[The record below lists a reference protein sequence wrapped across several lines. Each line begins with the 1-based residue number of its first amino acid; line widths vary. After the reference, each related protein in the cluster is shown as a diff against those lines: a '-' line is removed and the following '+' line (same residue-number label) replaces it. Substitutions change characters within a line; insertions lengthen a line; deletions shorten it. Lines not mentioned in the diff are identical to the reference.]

1 MKKLDLNALQRPT
14 LDLTLRDENHTE
26 VHMTL
31 PSTKLI
37 EKLLALAPEL
47 SKIAKS
53 ADGQSIKALYSLA
66 ADLISNNTD
75 GLTFTAEELR
85 DVYGVRFEDLF
96 LIFPAYIE
104 FVNEVQSAKN

>member
-14 LDLTLRDENHTE
+14 LDLTLRDDKHTE

-37 EKLLALAPEL
+37 ERLLAIAPDL
-47 SKIAKS
+47 SKVAKN
-53 ADGQSIKALYSLA
+53 ADVESIKALYGLA

-85 DVYGVRFEDLF
+85 DIYGVRFEDLF
-96 LIFPAYIE
+96 FIFPAYLE

>member
-14 LDLTLRDENHTE
+14 LDLTLRDDNHTE

-31 PSTKLI
+31 PSTKLV
-37 EKLLALAPEL
+37 ERLLAIAPEL
-47 SKIAKS
+47 SKVAKD
-53 ADGQSIKALYSLA
+53 ADAQSIKALYGLA

-85 DVYGVRFEDLF
+85 DTYGVRFEDLF
-96 LIFPAYIE
+96 FIFPAYIE
-104 FVNEVQSAKN
+104 FVGEVQSAKN

>member
-14 LDLTLRDENHTE
+14 LDLTLRDANHTE

-37 EKLLALAPEL
+37 ERLLAIAPEL
-47 SKIAKS
+47 STVAKG
-53 ADGQSIKALYSLA
+53 ADAQSIKALYSLA

-96 LIFPAYIE
+96 FIFPAYLE

>member
-14 LDLTLRDENHTE
+14 LDLTLRDANHTE

-37 EKLLALAPEL
+37 ERLLAIAPEL
-47 SKIAKS
+47 SKAAKD
-53 ADGQSIKALYSLA
+53 ADAQTIKVLYGLA
-66 ADLISNNTD
+66 ADLISTNTD

-85 DVYGVRFEDLF
+85 DTYGVRFEDLF
-96 LIFPAYIE
+96 FIFPAYIE